1 MKVLLCQPSA
11 KDNAAWLED
20 LRAALPQVQFD
31 EWRPGMPPVYDAAVV
46 WSPPQ
51 QLIDEQPQLRAL
63 LNLGAGVDKLLALR
77 LPPALPVVRLEDAG
91 MAVQMA
97 EYVCH
102 ALIRFFREF
111 DAYERQQRESRWH
124 PRRPHV
130 RSEFPVGVMG
140 LGALGARVA
149 QAVQQFDFP
158 VLGWSRT
165 PRDLPGVHCF
175 HGDAGLPDFLQGTR
189 VLVSLLPLT
198 PATRGILNRQTL
210 EQIQFKLLLLVVIF
224 IYAFFRFTWAL
235 RQHTFCSIMIGAAP
249 QVPKD
254 RELTIDEEQFA
265 QQVARVSDRAA
276 HEFNYGLRSYYFAL
290 SLLAWFIS
298 PILFMGACTLV
309 VVVLYLREFR
319 SRTLSMLVRSRQS
332 FIKVMRTNQE
342 QEQAARAQGLQVP
355 AANHNKPSSAI

>member
-20 LRAALPQVQFD
+20 LRAALPQLQFD
-31 EWRPGMPPVYDAAVV
+31 EWQTGLPPVYEAAVV

-77 LPPALPVVRLEDAG
+77 LPPTLPLVRLEDAG

-111 DAYERQQRESRWH
+111 AAYDRQQHEQRWH

-140 LGALGARVA
+140 LGALGQRVA

-165 PRDLPGVHCF
+165 PHDLPGVQCF
-175 HGDAGLPDFLQGTR
+175 HGDGGLPDFLKGTR
-189 VLVSLLPLT
+189 VLVCLLPLT

-210 EQIQFKLLLLVVIF
+210 EQLQLAGYVINVARGGLLVEDDLQQLLDEGHL
-224 IYAFFRFTWAL
+224 A
-235 RQHTFCSIMIGAAP
+235 GATLDVM
-249 QVPKD
+249 Q
-254 RELTIDEEQFA
+254 DEPLPPGHWLWTHPHVTVTPHISA
-265 QQVARVSDRAA
+265 Q
-276 HEFNYGLRSYYFAL
+276 
-290 SLLAWFIS
+290 
-298 PILFMGACTLV
+298 T
-309 VVVLYLREFR
+309 
-319 SRTLSMLVRSRQS
+319 VRSEAVVQVVRS
-332 FIKVMRTNQE
+332 L
-342 QEQAARAQGLQVP
+342 QALQRGET
-355 AANHNKPSSAI
+355 PSGQVQRDRGY

>member
-20 LRAALPQVQFD
+20 LRAALPQLQFD
-31 EWRPGMPPVYDAAVV
+31 EWQTGLPPVYEAAVV

-130 RSEFPVGVMG
+130 RSEFPVGMMG

-210 EQIQFKLLLLVVIF
+210 EQIQLAGYVINVARGGLLVEDDL
-224 IYAFFRFTWAL
+224 RAL
-235 RQHTFCSIMIGAAP
+235 LDEGHLAGATLDVMQEEPLPADHWLWTQP
-249 QVPKD
+249 HVTLTPHISAQTMRAESVAQVVAALQALARGELPGGVVQRD
-254 RELTIDEEQFA
+254 RG
-265 QQVARVSDRAA
+265 
-276 HEFNYGLRSYYFAL
+276 Y
-290 SLLAWFIS
+290 
-298 PILFMGACTLV
+298 
-309 VVVLYLREFR
+309 
-319 SRTLSMLVRSRQS
+319 
-332 FIKVMRTNQE
+332 
-342 QEQAARAQGLQVP
+342 
-355 AANHNKPSSAI
+355 

>member
-20 LRAALPQVQFD
+20 LRAALPQLQFD
-31 EWRPGMPPVYDAAVV
+31 EWQTGLPPVYEAAVV

-210 EQIQFKLLLLVVIF
+210 EQIQLAGYVINVARGGLLVEDDL
-224 IYAFFRFTWAL
+224 RAL
-235 RQHTFCSIMIGAAP
+235 LDEGHLAGATLDVMQEEPLPADHWLWTQP
-249 QVPKD
+249 HVTLTPHISAQTMRGESVAQVVAALQALARGELPGGVVQRD
-254 RELTIDEEQFA
+254 RG
-265 QQVARVSDRAA
+265 
-276 HEFNYGLRSYYFAL
+276 Y
-290 SLLAWFIS
+290 
-298 PILFMGACTLV
+298 
-309 VVVLYLREFR
+309 
-319 SRTLSMLVRSRQS
+319 
-332 FIKVMRTNQE
+332 
-342 QEQAARAQGLQVP
+342 
-355 AANHNKPSSAI
+355 

>member
-77 LPPALPVVRLEDAG
+77 LPPTLPLVRLEDAG

-111 DAYERQQRESRWH
+111 DAYERQQRESQWR

-210 EQIQFKLLLLVVIF
+210 EQIQLAGYVINVARGGLLVEDDL
-224 IYAFFRFTWAL
+224 RAL
-235 RQHTFCSIMIGAAP
+235 LDEGHLAGATLDVMQEEPLPADHWLWTQP
-249 QVPKD
+249 HVTLTPHISAQTMRAESVAQVVAALQALARGELPGGVVQRD
-254 RELTIDEEQFA
+254 RG
-265 QQVARVSDRAA
+265 
-276 HEFNYGLRSYYFAL
+276 Y
-290 SLLAWFIS
+290 
-298 PILFMGACTLV
+298 
-309 VVVLYLREFR
+309 
-319 SRTLSMLVRSRQS
+319 
-332 FIKVMRTNQE
+332 
-342 QEQAARAQGLQVP
+342 
-355 AANHNKPSSAI
+355 

>member
-1 MKVLLCQPSA
+1 MKVVFCQPGGE
-11 KDNAAWLED
+11 DNDRWQGDLAAAMPE
-20 LRAALPQVQFD
+20 AQFD
-31 EWRPGMPPVYDAAVV
+31 LWRPGLPPVYDAAVV

-63 LNLGAGVDKLLALR
+63 LNLGAGVDKLM
-77 LPPALPVVRLEDAG
+77 ALPLPASMTVVRLEDAG

-111 DAYERQQRESRWH
+111 DAYERQQREACWR

-165 PRDLPGVHCF
+165 PRDLPGVRCF
-175 HGDAGLPDFLQGTR
+175 HGDAGLPGFLQGTR

-210 EQIQFKLLLLVVIF
+210 EQIQLAGYVINVARGGLLVEDDL
-224 IYAFFRFTWAL
+224 RAL
-235 RQHTFCSIMIGAAP
+235 LDEGHLAGA
-249 QVPKD
+249 
-254 RELTIDEEQFA
+254 
-265 QQVARVSDRAA
+265 
-276 HEFNYGLRSYYFAL
+276 
-290 SLLAWFIS
+290 
-298 PILFMGACTLV
+298 TLD
-309 VVVLYLREFR
+309 
-319 SRTLSMLVRSRQS
+319 
-332 FIKVMRTNQE
+332 VMREEPLPPEHWLWTQPHVTLTPHISAQTLRPE
-342 QEQAARAQGLQVP
+342 AVAQVVRALQALARGEVP
-355 AANHNKPSSAI
+355 SGVVQRDRGY

>member
-11 KDNAAWLED
+11 KDNAAWLDD

-31 EWRPGMPPVYDAAVV
+31 EWQPGLPPVYDAAVV

-51 QLIDEQPQLRAL
+51 QLIDEQPRLRAL

-77 LPPALPVVRLEDAG
+77 LPPMLPLVRLEDAG

-210 EQIQFKLLLLVVIF
+210 EQIQLAGYVINVARGGLLVEDDL
-224 IYAFFRFTWAL
+224 RAL
-235 RQHTFCSIMIGAAP
+235 LDEGHLAGATLDVMQEEPLPADHWLWTQP
-249 QVPKD
+249 HVTLTPHISAQTMRAESVAQVVAALQALARGELPGGVVQRD
-254 RELTIDEEQFA
+254 RG
-265 QQVARVSDRAA
+265 
-276 HEFNYGLRSYYFAL
+276 Y
-290 SLLAWFIS
+290 
-298 PILFMGACTLV
+298 
-309 VVVLYLREFR
+309 
-319 SRTLSMLVRSRQS
+319 
-332 FIKVMRTNQE
+332 
-342 QEQAARAQGLQVP
+342 
-355 AANHNKPSSAI
+355 

>member
-210 EQIQFKLLLLVVIF
+210 EQIQLAGYVINVARGGLLVEDDL
-224 IYAFFRFTWAL
+224 RAL
-235 RQHTFCSIMIGAAP
+235 LDEGHLAGATLDVMQEEPLPADHWLWTQP
-249 QVPKD
+249 HVTLTPHISAQTMRAESVAQVVAALQALARGELPSGVVQRD
-254 RELTIDEEQFA
+254 RG
-265 QQVARVSDRAA
+265 
-276 HEFNYGLRSYYFAL
+276 Y
-290 SLLAWFIS
+290 
-298 PILFMGACTLV
+298 
-309 VVVLYLREFR
+309 
-319 SRTLSMLVRSRQS
+319 
-332 FIKVMRTNQE
+332 
-342 QEQAARAQGLQVP
+342 
-355 AANHNKPSSAI
+355 

>member
-210 EQIQFKLLLLVVIF
+210 EQIQLAGYVINVARGGLLVEDDL
-224 IYAFFRFTWAL
+224 RAL
-235 RQHTFCSIMIGAAP
+235 LDEGHLAGATLDVMQEEPLPADHWLWTQP
-249 QVPKD
+249 HVTLTPHISAQTMRAESVAQVVAALQALARGELPGGVVQRD
-254 RELTIDEEQFA
+254 RG
-265 QQVARVSDRAA
+265 
-276 HEFNYGLRSYYFAL
+276 Y
-290 SLLAWFIS
+290 
-298 PILFMGACTLV
+298 
-309 VVVLYLREFR
+309 
-319 SRTLSMLVRSRQS
+319 
-332 FIKVMRTNQE
+332 
-342 QEQAARAQGLQVP
+342 
-355 AANHNKPSSAI
+355 

>member
-20 LRAALPQVQFD
+20 LRAALPQLQFD
-31 EWRPGMPPVYDAAVV
+31 EWQTGLPPVYEAAVV

-210 EQIQFKLLLLVVIF
+210 EQIQLAGYVINVARGGLLVEDDL
-224 IYAFFRFTWAL
+224 RAL
-235 RQHTFCSIMIGAAP
+235 LDEGHLAGATLDVMQEEPLPADHWLWTQP
-249 QVPKD
+249 HVTLTPHISAQTMRAESVAQVVAALQALARGELPGGVVQRD
-254 RELTIDEEQFA
+254 RG
-265 QQVARVSDRAA
+265 
-276 HEFNYGLRSYYFAL
+276 Y
-290 SLLAWFIS
+290 
-298 PILFMGACTLV
+298 
-309 VVVLYLREFR
+309 
-319 SRTLSMLVRSRQS
+319 
-332 FIKVMRTNQE
+332 
-342 QEQAARAQGLQVP
+342 
-355 AANHNKPSSAI
+355 

>member
-31 EWRPGMPPVYDAAVV
+31 EWRPGMPPVYEAAVV

-210 EQIQFKLLLLVVIF
+210 EQIQLAGYVINVARGGLLVEDDL
-224 IYAFFRFTWAL
+224 RAL
-235 RQHTFCSIMIGAAP
+235 LDEGHLAGATLDVMQEEPLPADHWLWTQP
-249 QVPKD
+249 HVTLTPHISAQTMRAESVAQVVAALQALARGELPGGVVQ
-254 RELTIDEEQFA
+254 RE
-265 QQVARVSDRAA
+265 RG
-276 HEFNYGLRSYYFAL
+276 Y
-290 SLLAWFIS
+290 
-298 PILFMGACTLV
+298 
-309 VVVLYLREFR
+309 
-319 SRTLSMLVRSRQS
+319 
-332 FIKVMRTNQE
+332 
-342 QEQAARAQGLQVP
+342 
-355 AANHNKPSSAI
+355 